1 MRALHAIAVVAI
13 LLISFG
19 VTTLLL
25 SPPPSAPI
33 DSTGMSARISFPQAA
48 GVSNRPQAHVNS
60 SAYRSAAFGFL
71 SSSNTGQNFRQRF
84 LGKFGKVYGMLLS

>member
-1 MRALHAIAVVAI
+1 MRALRTIAVVAI

-19 VTTLLL
+19 VTMLLL

-33 DSTGMSARISFPQAA
+33 DSTGMSARISFPQVA
-48 GVSNRPQAHVNS
+48 G
-60 SAYRSAAFGFL
+60 AYRSAAFGFL
-71 SSSNTGQNFRQRF
+71 SGSNTGQNFRQRF